1 MEAVIL
7 RDEVGGMRVDSVAGE
22 EEGISRYAEPDAEGM
37 MDVCRTIVIISS
49 GMQIK
54 AALPDDGK
62 LASSYELP
70 HCPTSR
76 LHECAGRY
84 VKLLKY
90 LQILRS
96 SFAPLD
102 LVGLS
107 FSRYCGSLIVRANT
121 GALVPPL
128 GALFRLRSAFILSV
142 TDLCWRCSAVL
153 SDDFMVFGK
162 VDD

>member
-7 RDEVGGMRVDSVAGE
+7 RDEVGGMRLDLVAAE
-22 EEGISRYAEPDAEGM
+22 EEGISRYAEPEAEGM
-37 MDVCRTIVIISS
+37 MDVWRTVVLISS
-49 GMQIK
+49 GMQTK
-54 AALPDDGK
+54 AALPDDGN
-62 LASSYELP
+62 LASSYERP
-70 HCPTSR
+70 HCPTFK

-84 VKLLKY
+84 VKLLEY

-102 LVGLS
+102 LVGLN
-107 FSRYCGSLIVRANT
+107 FSTYCGSLIVRANT

-128 GALFRLRSAFILSV
+128 GALFRLLSAFILSV
-142 TDLCWRCSAVL
+142 TTLCWRCSAVL